1 MPNTSRQLDNIIK
14 KLSKVVGG
22 STRMAYSYAS
32 IPVKVDYANKQA
44 NRLDYYVAANTGGGS
59 AGTVFNAPS
68 FEDTSSFTPVGNLTP
83 TIDNGAIELTASNS
97 GVYTNRLNLTS
108 ILTDLPQWT
117 ISATFRITVGA
128 GLFGIGIG
136 TSSANTGDKFEIVG
150 RIELEDSSADII
162 IDTGING
169 SFSSAFTGNPI
180 TVASNNIITLK
191 LVRDNEIFDMYAYNQ
206 TTGVNNAARYT
217 YTPAGGPILPNIS
230 RFSVYLFGGTNYLLD
245 LDITSSFPTG
255 LSSIFVG
262 DSKIAGYYGAMFPLN
277 IAGQLSAAGYSTS
290 QLAGGS
296 EMTADVLN
304 RIQEIIDLRPNT
316 VALAIGSNDIRASV
330 PSGTWQANYASIVN
344 QLTGAGIN
352 VVHILP
358 MKETSINIDPLYN
371 YINSTYSSNKIDAY
385 TGFNTGTMLN
395 GDGIHP
401 NTAGMNFVVGQVIS
415 SGLIPI

>member
-14 KLSKVVGG
+14 KLSRVVGG

-32 IPVKVDYANKQA
+32 IPIKVDYANKQA

-83 TIDNGAIELTASNS
+83 SIDNGAIELTASNS

-117 ISATFRITVGA
+117 ISATFRITVGV
-128 GLFGIGIG
+128 GLYGIGIG

-191 LVRDNEIFDMYAYNQ
+191 LVRDNEIFDIYAYNQ

-262 DSKIAGYYGAMFPLN
+262 DSKIVGYYGAMFPLN